1 MGLGVREGRVF
12 KTEDIES
19 NLTRAIVNEAFA
31 QRYLTARRP
40 LGSNIL
46 LGVMTPQPQKIP
58 VIGVVAN
65 ARDLGVDAEPQP
77 EIYLPGYGLHEV
89 LLVRSSLDAQ
99 GIVSIVKNAVHAV
112 DANQPIYNVEMVDG
126 LLSDSMARQRMTAT
140 LLGIFAI
147 VALVLAAIGIY
158 GVLSYSVAQRTREIG
173 VRIAIG
179 ANRGDVL
186 KLVLRQAG
194 TFTAVGV
201 AVGLAV
207 GMLSARLIN
216 GLLFHVSPVDP
227 LSIWISA
234 VALTAVAAI
243 AVSIPAARAVSVSP
257 SEALRAE

>member
-1 MGLGVREGRVF
+1 MQTHSLKSTF
-12 KTEDIES
+12 PDMDS
-19 NLTRAIVNEAFA
+19 TRCFS
-31 QRYLTARRP
+31 L
-40 LGSNIL
+40 
-46 LGVMTPQPQKIP
+46 
-58 VIGVVAN
+58 
-65 ARDLGVDAEPQP
+65 
-77 EIYLPGYGLHEV
+77 
-89 LLVRSSLDAQ
+89 RSSLDAQ
-99 GIVSIVKNAVHAV
+99 GIVPIVKNAVRAV
-112 DANQPIYNVEMVDG
+112 DAAQPIYNVEMVDD

-179 ANRGDVL
+179 ANRADVL

-201 AVGLAV
+201 AVGLTV

-216 GLLFHVSPVDP
+216 GLLFQVSAVDP

-234 VALTAVAAI
+234 AALTAVATL

>member
-1 MGLGVREGRVF
+1 MF

-65 ARDLGVDAEPQP
+65 ARDLGVDADPQP

-99 GIVSIVKNAVHAV
+99 GIVPIVKNAVHAV
-112 DANQPIYNVEMVDG
+112 DANQPIYNVEMVDA

-179 ANRGDVL
+179 ANRADVL
-186 KLVLRQAG
+186 KLVFRQAG

-201 AVGLAV
+201 AVGLTV
-207 GMLSARLIN
+207 GMLAARLIN
-216 GLLFHVSPVDP
+216 GLLFHVSAVDP

-234 VALTAVAAI
+234 VALTAVATI